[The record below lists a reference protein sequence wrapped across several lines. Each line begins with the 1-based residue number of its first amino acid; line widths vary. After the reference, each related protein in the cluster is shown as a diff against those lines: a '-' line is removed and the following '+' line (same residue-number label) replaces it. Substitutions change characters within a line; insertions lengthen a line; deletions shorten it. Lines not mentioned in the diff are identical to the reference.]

1 MKNKRHFEVVFAS
14 LILLLM
20 NVMCIYEIYQY
31 RTNIFLAT
39 AREQKA
45 YLNLL
50 RVHVNDTEQLDE
62 TIIGIFNE
70 EFDTNSRYFGFLFM
84 DDELIYFRDDSSLK
98 QAQDILSDSF
108 DVSTMD
114 QGGYDMITLANGSR
128 YLISMETLVQR
139 EHTYVVGILQEE
151 MYILKRTQ
159 FLSYAR
165 HTVLFQVITS
175 LAVFIFLIQLH
186 RIAQRQAVEIEEWK
200 DTQQQNRTLIE
211 RLLQDV
217 RIAQK
222 THIENTTFGFLR
234 KQQFARVL
242 TSLDEEKQC
251 KCQLIRIYVIPDD
264 PLIRIHLAAIL
275 QRMDILKCV
284 SCEWHPKEFCVLV
297 LNVETSQIENILR
310 YIITTYRR
318 DYGGELEDLKL
329 VTQALRRK

>member
-50 RVHVNDTEQLDE
+50 REHVYDTEQLDE

-108 DVSTMD
+108 DASTKD
-114 QGGYDMITLANGSR
+114 HGGYDMITLANGSQ

-151 MYILKRTQ
+151 MYILKRTH

-222 THIENTTFGFLR
+222 THIEDTTFGFLR

-264 PLIRIHLAAIL
+264 PLIRIHLTAIL
-275 QRMDILKCV
+275 QRIDILKCV
-284 SCEWHPKEFCVLV
+284 SCEWQPKEFCVLV

-329 VTQALRRK
+329 VTQAVRRK